1 MLECLLILKLF
12 LKCFSS
18 PHFRGKEETDNAEEE
33 FNPLYSSLPAMRPA
47 QPPDYKQAPAYPA
60 NVRPPTAELDS
71 RYSSPP
77 LADNRQ
83 AYMQHSYSKES
94 FPRVSTC
101 NHLQLNSTPQPQ
113 LLDHAC
119 IIPLSPSPS
128 SHPNLLQT
136 DILNNQAIMTLL
148 QIMVNLCDPFPNL
161 IHHSGFLVSI

>member
-1 MLECLLILKLF
+1 MKSSYLLLEYLLILKLF

-47 QPPDYKQAPAYPA
+47 QPPNYKQAPAYPA
-60 NVRPPTAELDS
+60 SVRPPTAELDS

-94 FPRVSTC
+94 FPRVSTF
-101 NHLQLNSTPQPQ
+101 NHLHLNPSTSTIGPRMHHPSFSLSLQPSQ
-113 LLDHAC
+113 PPTDGH
-119 IIPLSPSPS
+119 SKQPSYHDFAS
-128 SHPNLLQT
+128 DNGQF
-136 DILNNQAIMTLL
+136 
-148 QIMVNLCDPFPNL
+148 V
-161 IHHSGFLVSI
+161 